1 MKTLIN
7 SEFGKLESVIIH
19 SPGPE
24 VENMTPENAER
35 ALYSDILNLSI
46 ASNEY
51 SQLEAIL
58 KKFTRVFK
66 VKDLLTSILTN
77 NEAKMEL
84 LHEICLHEDI
94 THKADQLAG
103 KSAEDLAKLLIEGV
117 PLENNNLTNYLNHEK
132 FLFRPLH
139 NLFFIRDSAMVIN
152 DKVMIGRMANPV
164 REREAIIM
172 EAIFKYHPSIETTAI
187 NSIKTD
193 NKLNYLSNAK
203 FEGGDLQVIR
213 DNIFL
218 IGTGMRTTTQG
229 IDFLIE
235 SLKQQNN
242 RTFHLIIQELPSS
255 PESFIHLDMVFTCLN
270 THECLVYDPLIYRLN
285 LYRTIHIIIENGK
298 VVINERPNIPSA
310 LKKLGID
317 LKPVSCGGNDDLW
330 IQEREQWHSGANFFA
345 LAPGKI
351 IGYER
356 NIHTIEELNKEGYEI
371 IPAADII
378 AGKTSVEDY
387 KKYVI
392 TIAGSELSRGG
403 GGARCMTMPLRR
415 TEINW

>member
-77 NEAKMEL
+77 NEVKMEL

-94 THKADQLAG
+94 AHKADQLAEKG
-103 KSAEDLAKLLIEGV
+103 AEDLAKLLIEGV
-117 PLENNNLTNYLNHEK
+117 PLEKNNLTNYLTDEK

-172 EAIFKYHPSIETTAI
+172 
-187 NSIKTD
+187 
-193 NKLNYLSNAK
+193 
-203 FEGGDLQVIR
+203 
-213 DNIFL
+213 
-218 IGTGMRTTTQG
+218 
-229 IDFLIE
+229 
-235 SLKQQNN
+235 
-242 RTFHLIIQELPSS
+242 
-255 PESFIHLDMVFTCLN
+255 
-270 THECLVYDPLIYRLN
+270 
-285 LYRTIHIIIENGK
+285 
-298 VVINERPNIPSA
+298 
-310 LKKLGID
+310 
-317 LKPVSCGGNDDLW
+317 
-330 IQEREQWHSGANFFA
+330 
-345 LAPGKI
+345 
-351 IGYER
+351 
-356 NIHTIEELNKEGYEI
+356 
-371 IPAADII
+371 
-378 AGKTSVEDY
+378 
-387 KKYVI
+387 
-392 TIAGSELSRGG
+392 
-403 GGARCMTMPLRR
+403 
-415 TEINW
+415 